1 MIGCMVRFPDRSLRT
16 AQTGIVV
23 ALSAMVAA
31 CNPHSGGPLAGRAS
45 NEWTRSYAIQPG
57 GEFQV
62 VGAGGTIEVQGT
74 TNPAIDVKA
83 ERVVRAATD
92 AMATSMAPR
101 VRISEDVTPDKIVLR
116 TEGLGGITV
125 GVDIEVNFHVTVPV
139 GTKLRLRSANG
150 DITMT
155 NVDGTIVASNSN
167 GAIIG
172 KALRGGIDA
181 RAING
186 NITIDMAAVSK
197 DPIDLRATNGAIQL
211 SLPPT
216 ANANV
221 EANCTNGSVDFGNLP
236 LQLTGEQTK
245 RRTRGRLN
253 EGGTPVDLTATNGD
267 IHLLASTPG
276 VAP

>member
-1 MIGCMVRFPDRSLRT
+1 MIGCMVRFHDRILRT
-16 AQTGIVV
+16 VHIGIVV
-23 ALSAMVAA
+23 ALAATVAA
-31 CNPHSGGPLAGRAS
+31 CNPHSRGPLPGRAS
-45 NEWTRSYAIQPG
+45 SEWTRSYAIQPG

-92 AMATSMAPR
+92 AMAASMAPR

-116 TEGLGGITV
+116 NEGLGGITV
-125 GVDIEVNFHVTVPV
+125 GADIEVNFHITVPL

-155 NVDGTIVASNSN
+155 NVDGTIVASSSN
-167 GAIIG
+167 GAIVG

-181 RAING
+181 RATNG
-186 NITIDMAAVSK
+186 SITIDMAAVSK
-197 DPIDLRATNGAIQL
+197 DPIDLRATNGAIKL

-221 EANCTNGSVDFGNLP
+221 EATCTNGSVDYSGLP
-236 LQLTGEQTK
+236 LQLAGEQTK

-253 EGGTPVDLTATNGD
+253 EGGTPIDLTTTNGD
-267 IHLLASTPG
+267 IQLLASTPG